1 MKLWISVN
9 DLGWYNTERF
19 MHRLGRVPPVEAEVD
34 YYATTDA
41 ANPAVHTS

>member
-1 MKLWISVN
+1 VH
-9 DLGWYNTERF
+9 WYNTERL
-19 MHRLGRVPPVEAEVD
+19 MHRLGRVPPVEAEAD